1 MRKVLFLGAIAL
13 GASACTPDIAQDPPR
28 SAEDSV
34 VAEFDPTGSPPV
46 VPSPNDLAIV
56 NGLVNAP
63 INPQAPAA
71 EQEFTRDYVNTLN
84 GFPTTVTATTRIQGL
99 EAGTVNTNTVKII
112 DVYAGTPL
120 AKPATPSYIGYN
132 EETNLVTIIPPLPA
146 GWPKGGRYAVAIIG
160 GENGVKTTAGK
171 PVIPS
176 ATWAF
181 ASSTESL
188 VTCDDLQAPDCQTAT
203 ELIPSTVTEPA
214 ARLADQT
221 ASALRLEQLRRGY
234 APILNLVSEQF
245 SVKREDIVLL
255 WTFSIMDHPE
265 ATFDPAGSVI
275 PFPNDLLRVRA
286 TETTP
291 AHLNLPL
298 PPEAGP
304 AQSLIAGLNTLD
316 GWSTT
321 APIVSENG
329 ATRGP
334 IDPGSLLDAN
344 TVRLKIG
351 FAPDAEGTEDD
362 AKTTLR
368 FVKLTNPTSGTN
380 PQVKACFNCEPVVE
394 GLTPAPNSPQQLQI
408 VPEVPL
414 DEATQ
419 YGVVML
425 RGMKDTLG
433 RTVAPTAAQAL
444 MRMANPLVDANGK
457 SQVAAV
463 PDDLAAQLEPA
474 RLGMKPLFD
483 GLEAAGIP
491 RKDINLAWAFTTQS
505 TRSILEV
512 LNGAPT
518 QVPADPVYLVD
529 QTATIKG
536 TMDALTLDND
546 AVGRVFI
553 GAYHSPFLLDD
564 AQGTLNRA
572 TPRIDRVPFMLFT
585 PAGTAPADGYPV
597 VVFGHGLTGNRTN
610 IMTVA
615 NNFNAAGYA
624 VAAIDTVFHGERAS
638 CAGISEASPVVVD
651 ENRDGTPEY
660 VFTTPDE
667 ACDDG
672 DTCDVTAGSPTFGRC
687 VSNNRPA
694 CSVAPDA
701 SPHGDL
707 FCSSQGLGRCVA
719 APGSA
724 AGTCEGGDFA
734 RPGPTQPP
742 YVSGAGFLNLV
753 NLFATRD
760 NFRHHVVDFAQF
772 VRALDTDS
780 LNGRLAGA
788 GAGTLNTSQFN
799 YVGQSLG
806 GIQGVLSAS
815 VSPVV
820 SRTALNAV
828 GGDLVDI
835 LLTATDPTF
844 VQYRTGFF
852 NSLASIGRTPGTP
865 EFYEFITLARTI
877 LDPASPRN
885 YGKYLENWPE
895 DDSKPPLPANR
906 EAFIQYIQGD
916 LVMPNPVT
924 KGLIDAANHPLVN
937 ASTPRTVQSYLADV
951 QGLPANV
958 RHAFFGIVDPS
969 QDPGSATSQFLR
981 SVRNTAQNQVIE
993 FLNTGTAPTP

>member
-1 MRKVLFLGAIAL
+1 MRKVLFLGAFAL

-28 SAEDSV
+28 SPEDSV

-63 INPQAPAA
+63 INPQASPA

-84 GFPTTVTATTRIQGL
+84 GFPTTVTATTRIRGL
-99 EAGTVNTNTVKII
+99 EAGTVNANTVKII

-132 EETNLVTIIPPLPA
+132 EETNLVTIIPPLPG

-160 GENGVKTTAGK
+160 GENGVKTTDGK

-181 ASSTESL
+181 ASSTEPL
-188 VTCDDLQAPDCQTAT
+188 VTCDDLDAPNCQTAT
-203 ELIPSTVTEPA
+203 ELIPSTETEPA

-234 APILNLVSEQF
+234 APILKEVSEQF

-265 ATFDPAGSVI
+265 ATFDPGNGVV
-275 PFPNDLLRVRA
+275 PFPNDLLRNPA
-286 TETTP
+286 TGKL
-291 AHLNLPL
+291 ALPV
-298 PPEAGP
+298 PPEAGT
-304 AQSLIAGLNTLD
+304 AQNLILGLNTLD

-329 ATRGP
+329 AGRGP
-334 IDPGSLLDAN
+334 IDTGSLLDAN
-344 TVRLKIG
+344 TVRMKIG
-351 FAPDAEGTEDD
+351 FEPDTEEEP
-362 AKTTLR
+362 KTTLR

-380 PQVKACFNCEPVVE
+380 PQVKVCFNCEPVVE

-463 PDDLAAQLEPA
+463 PDTLARDLEPV
-474 RLGMKPLFD
+474 RLGMKSLFD

-505 TRSILEV
+505 TRSILER
-512 LNGAPT
+512 LNEAPT
-518 QVPADPVYLVD
+518 AVPADPVYLVD

-536 TMDALTLDND
+536 TMDALTLENN

-564 AQGTLNRA
+564 VQGTLNRA

-585 PAGTAPADGYPV
+585 PSGAAPADGYPV
-597 VVFGHGLTGNRTN
+597 VIYGHGLTGNRTN

-638 CAGISEASPVVVD
+638 CAGISEDAPVIVD
-651 ENRDGTPEY
+651 ANRDGVPELTI
-660 VFTTPDE
+660 TTPDA

-687 VSNNRPA
+687 VSNNQPA
-694 CSVAPDA
+694 CNVGPTA

-719 APGSA
+719 APNSA
-724 AGTCEGGDFA
+724 TGTCEGGDFA
-734 RPGPTQPP
+734 RPGPAQPP
-742 YVSGAGFLNLV
+742 YVSSAGFLNLV

-760 NFRHHVVDFAQF
+760 NFRHHVVDFAQL
-772 VRALDTDS
+772 VRALDTDT
-780 LNGRLAGA
+780 LNGRLVAA
-788 GAGTLNTSQFN
+788 GAGTLNTSQFS

-820 SRTALNAV
+820 GRTALNTV

-835 LLTATDPTF
+835 LLTATDPAF
-844 VQYRTGFF
+844 VRYRSGFF
-852 NSLASIGRTPGTP
+852 QTLEDNGRAPGTP

-895 DDSKPPLPANR
+895 DASKPSLPENR
-906 EAFIQYIQGD
+906 DAFIQYIAED
-916 LVMPNPVT
+916 MVIPNAVT
-924 KGLIDAANHPLVN
+924 EGLISAAHHPLVN
-937 ASTPRTVQSYLADV
+937 VSTPRTVQTYLAKDGM
-951 QGLPANV
+951 GLPTDV

-969 QDPGSATSQFLR
+969 LDPSSAASQFLR
-981 SVRNTAQNQVIE
+981 SVRNTAQNQVIQ
-993 FLNTGTAPTP
+993 FLNTGVASPTP

>member
-1 MRKVLFLGAIAL
+1 MRKVLFLGAFAL

-28 SAEDSV
+28 SPEDSV

-84 GFPTTVTATTRIQGL
+84 GFPTTITATTRIRGL
-99 EAGTVNTNTVKII
+99 DAATVNANTVKII

-120 AKPATPSYIGYN
+120 ARPATPSYIGYN
-132 EETNLVTIIPPLPA
+132 ENTNLVTIIPPLPG

-188 VTCDDLQAPDCQTAT
+188 VTCDDLKAPNCQTAT
-203 ELIPSTVTEPA
+203 ELIPSTETEPA

-234 APILNLVSEQF
+234 APILKEVSEQF

-265 ATFDPAGSVI
+265 ATFDPGNGVV
-275 PFPNDLLRVRA
+275 PFPNDLLRNPA
-286 TETTP
+286 TGKL
-291 AHLNLPL
+291 ALPV
-298 PPEAGP
+298 PPEAGT
-304 AQSLIAGLNTLD
+304 AQSLILGLNTLD

-329 ATRGP
+329 AKRGT
-334 IDPGSLLDAN
+334 IDTGSLLDAN
-344 TVRLKIG
+344 TVRMKIG
-351 FAPDAEGTEDD
+351 FTPDDESEP
-362 AKTTLR
+362 KTTLR
-368 FVKLTNPTSGTN
+368 FVKLTNHASGTN
-380 PQVKACFNCEPVVE
+380 PQVKVCFNCEPVVE

-457 SQVAAV
+457 SQVSAV
-463 PDDLAAQLEPA
+463 PDTLAQDLERA
-474 RLGMKPLFD
+474 RVGMKPLFD

-505 TRSILEV
+505 TRSILEQ
-512 LNGAPT
+512 LNAAPT
-518 QVPADPVYLVD
+518 PVPADPVYLLD
-529 QTATIKG
+529 QTTTIKG
-536 TMDALTLDND
+536 TMAALTLDND

-564 AQGTLNRA
+564 VQGTLNRA
-572 TPRIDRVPFMLFT
+572 AARIDRVPFMLFT
-585 PAGTAPADGYPV
+585 PAGTMPADGYPV
-597 VVFGHGLTGNRTN
+597 VIYGHGLTGNRTN

-638 CAGISEASPVVVD
+638 CAGISEDAPVIID
-651 ENRDGTPEY
+651 ENRDGVPEFI
-660 VFTTPDE
+660 FTTPDE

-687 VSNNRPA
+687 VSNNQPA
-694 CSVAPDA
+694 CDVGATA
-701 SPHGDL
+701 SPHGDV
-707 FCSSQGLGRCVA
+707 FCASQGLGRCVA
-719 APGSA
+719 APTSA
-724 AGTCEGGDFA
+724 TGTCEGGDFA
-734 RPGPTQPP
+734 RPGPNQPP

-760 NFRHHVVDFAQF
+760 NFRHHVVDFAQL
-772 VRALDTDS
+772 VRALNTDS
-780 LNGRLAGA
+780 LKGRLAAA

-820 SRTALNAV
+820 GRTALNTV
-828 GGDLVDI
+828 GGDLVDV
-835 LLTATDPTF
+835 LLTATDPAF
-844 VQYRTGFF
+844 VRYRAGFF
-852 NSLASIGRTPGTP
+852 QTLANNGRAPGSP

-885 YGKYLENWPE
+885 YGKYLENAP
-895 DDSKPPLPANR
+895 SAPANR
-906 EAFIQYIQGD
+906 EAFIQYIAGD
-916 LVMPNPVT
+916 MVIPNAVT
-924 KGLIDAANHPLVN
+924 EGLISAAHHPLVN
-937 ASTPRTVQSYLADV
+937 VSTPRTVQTYLAADGM
-951 QGLPANV
+951 GLPEDV
-958 RHAFFGIVDPS
+958 RHAFFGIVNPSLDPS
-969 QDPGSATSQFLR
+969 SGSSQFLR
-981 SVRNTAQNQVIE
+981 SVRNTAQNQVIQ
-993 FLNTGTAPTP
+993 FLNTGIASPTP

>member
-1 MRKVLFLGAIAL
+1 MRKVLFLGAFAL

-28 SAEDSV
+28 SPEDSV

-63 INPQAPAA
+63 INPQASPA

-84 GFPTTVTATTRIQGL
+84 GFPTTVTATTRIRGL
-99 EAGTVNTNTVKII
+99 EAGTVNANTVKVI

-132 EETNLVTIIPPLPA
+132 EETNLVTIIPPLPG

-160 GENGVKTTAGK
+160 GENGVKTTDGK

-181 ASSTESL
+181 ASSTEPL
-188 VTCDDLQAPDCQTAT
+188 VTCDDLDAPNCQTAT
-203 ELIPSTVTEPA
+203 ELIPSTETEPA

-234 APILNLVSEQF
+234 APILKEVSEQF

-265 ATFDPAGSVI
+265 ATFDPGNGVV
-275 PFPNDLLRVRA
+275 PFPNDLLRNP
-286 TETTP
+286 ETGKL
-291 AHLNLPL
+291 ALPV
-298 PPEAGP
+298 PPGAGP
-304 AQSLIAGLNTLD
+304 AQSLILGLNTLD

-329 ATRGP
+329 AKRGA
-334 IDPGSLLDAN
+334 IDTGSLLDAN

-351 FAPDAEGTEDD
+351 FTPDDETEP
-362 AKTTLR
+362 KTTLR
-368 FVKLTNPTSGTN
+368 FVKLNNHTSGTN
-380 PQVKACFNCEPVVE
+380 PQVKVCFNCEPVVE

-425 RGMKDTLG
+425 RGMKDTMG

-463 PDDLAAQLEPA
+463 PDTLAQDLEPV
-474 RLGMKPLFD
+474 RLGMKSLFD

-505 TRSILEV
+505 TRSILER
-512 LNGAPT
+512 LNAAPT
-518 QVPADPVYLVD
+518 PVPADPVYLVD
-529 QTATIKG
+529 QTASIKG
-536 TMDALTLDND
+536 TMDALTLENN

-585 PAGTAPADGYPV
+585 PAGPVPADGYPV
-597 VVFGHGLTGNRTN
+597 VIYGHGLTGNRTN

-638 CAGISEASPVVVD
+638 CAGISENAPVIID
-651 ENRDGTPEY
+651 ANRDGVPELTI
-660 VFTTPDE
+660 TTPDE

-687 VSNNRPA
+687 VSNNTPA
-694 CSVAPDA
+694 CNVGPTA

-724 AGTCEGGDFA
+724 TGTCEGGDFA
-734 RPGPTQPP
+734 RPGTNQPP

-760 NFRHHVVDFAQF
+760 NFRHHVVDFAQL
-772 VRALDTDS
+772 VRALDTDT
-780 LNGRLAGA
+780 LNGRLVAA
-788 GAGTLNTSQFN
+788 GAGTLNTSQFS

-820 SRTALNAV
+820 GRTALNTV

-835 LLTATDPTF
+835 LLTATDPAF
-844 VQYRTGFF
+844 VRYRSGFF
-852 NSLASIGRTPGTP
+852 QTLEGIGRAPGTP

-885 YGKYLENWPE
+885 YGKYLEHWPE
-895 DDSKPPLPANR
+895 DASKPSLPENR
-906 EAFIQYIQGD
+906 DAFIQYIEGD
-916 LVMPNPVT
+916 MVIPNAVT
-924 KGLIDAANHPLVN
+924 EGLISAANRPLVGV
-937 ASTPRTVQSYLADV
+937 SEPPTVQTYLAKDGM
-951 QGLPANV
+951 GLPTDV

-969 QDPGSATSQFLR
+969 LDPSSAASQFLR
-981 SVRNTAQNQVIE
+981 SVRNTAQNQVIQ
-993 FLNTGTAPTP
+993 FLNTGVASPTP

>member
-1 MRKVLFLGAIAL
+1 MRKVLFLGAFAL

-28 SAEDSV
+28 SPEDSV

-63 INPQAPAA
+63 INPQASPA

-84 GFPTTVTATTRIQGL
+84 GFPTTVTATTRIRGL
-99 EAGTVNTNTVKII
+99 EAGTVNANTVKVI

-132 EETNLVTIIPPLPA
+132 EETNLVTIIPPLPG

-160 GENGVKTTAGK
+160 GENGVKTTDGK

-181 ASSTESL
+181 ASSTEPL
-188 VTCDDLQAPDCQTAT
+188 VTCDDLDAPNCQTAT
-203 ELIPSTVTEPA
+203 ELIPSTETEPA

-234 APILNLVSEQF
+234 APILKEVSEQF

-265 ATFDPAGSVI
+265 ATFDPGNGVV
-275 PFPNDLLRVRA
+275 PFPNDLLRNPA
-286 TETTP
+286 TGKL
-291 AHLNLPL
+291 ALPV

-304 AQSLIAGLNTLD
+304 AQSLILGLNTLD

-329 ATRGP
+329 AKRGA
-334 IDPGSLLDAN
+334 IDTGSLLDAN

-351 FAPDAEGTEDD
+351 FTPDDETEP
-362 AKTTLR
+362 KTTLR
-368 FVKLTNPTSGTN
+368 FVKLNNHTSGTN
-380 PQVKACFNCEPVVE
+380 PQVKVCFNCEPVVE

-425 RGMKDTLG
+425 RGMKDTMG

-463 PDDLAAQLEPA
+463 PDTLAQDLEPV
-474 RLGMKPLFD
+474 RQGMQSLFD

-505 TRSILEV
+505 TRSILER
-512 LNGAPT
+512 LNAAPT
-518 QVPADPVYLVD
+518 PVPADPVYLLD

-536 TMDALTLDND
+536 TMDALTLENN

-572 TPRIDRVPFMLFT
+572 TARIDRVPFMLFT
-585 PAGTAPADGYPV
+585 PAGTVPADGYPV
-597 VVFGHGLTGNRTN
+597 VIYGHGLTGNRTN

-638 CAGISEASPVVVD
+638 CAGISENAPVIID
-651 ENRDGTPEY
+651 ANRDGVPELTI
-660 VFTTPDE
+660 TTPDA

-687 VSNNRPA
+687 VSNNQPA
-694 CSVAPDA
+694 CNVGPTA

-724 AGTCEGGDFA
+724 TGTCEGGDFA
-734 RPGPTQPP
+734 RPGTNQPP

-760 NFRHHVVDFAQF
+760 NFRHHVVDFAQL
-772 VRALDTDS
+772 VRALDTDT
-780 LNGRLAGA
+780 LNGRLVAA
-788 GAGTLNTSQFN
+788 GAGTLNTSQFS

-820 SRTALNAV
+820 GRTALNTV

-835 LLTATDPTF
+835 LLTATDPAF
-844 VQYRTGFF
+844 VRYRSGFF
-852 NSLASIGRTPGTP
+852 QTLEGIGRAPGTP

-885 YGKYLENWPE
+885 YGKYLEHWPK
-895 DDSKPPLPANR
+895 DDSKPSLPENR
-906 EAFIQYIQGD
+906 NAFIQYIAGD
-916 LVMPNPVT
+916 MVIPNAVT
-924 KGLIDAANHPLVN
+924 EGLISAANRPLVGV
-937 ASTPRTVQSYLADV
+937 SEPPTVQTYLAKDGM
-951 QGLPANV
+951 GLPTDV

-969 QDPGSATSQFLR
+969 LDPSSAASQFLR
-981 SVRNTAQNQVIE
+981 SVRNTAQNQVIQ
-993 FLNTGTAPTP
+993 FLNTGVASPTP

>member
-1 MRKVLFLGAIAL
+1 MRKVLFLGAFAL

-28 SAEDSV
+28 SPEDSV

-63 INPQAPAA
+63 INPQASPA

-84 GFPTTVTATTRIQGL
+84 GFPTTVTATTRIRGL
-99 EAGTVNTNTVKII
+99 EAGTVNANTVKVI

-132 EETNLVTIIPPLPA
+132 EETNLVTIIPPLPG

-160 GENGVKTTAGK
+160 GENGVKTTDGK

-181 ASSTESL
+181 ASSTEPL
-188 VTCDDLQAPDCQTAT
+188 VTCDDLDAPNCQTAT
-203 ELIPSTVTEPA
+203 ELIPSTETEPA

-234 APILNLVSEQF
+234 APILKEVSEQF

-265 ATFDPAGSVI
+265 ATFDPGNGVV
-275 PFPNDLLRVRA
+275 PFPNDLLRNPA
-286 TETTP
+286 TGQL
-291 AHLNLPL
+291 ALPV

-304 AQSLIAGLNTLD
+304 AQNLILGLNTLD

-329 ATRGP
+329 AKRGA
-334 IDPGSLLDAN
+334 IDTGSLLDAN

-351 FAPDAEGTEDD
+351 FTPDDETEP
-362 AKTTLR
+362 KTTLR

-380 PQVKACFNCEPVVE
+380 PQVKVCFNCEPVVE
-394 GLTPAPNSPQQLQI
+394 GLTPTPNSPQQLQI

-414 DEATQ
+414 DEATR

-425 RGMKDTLG
+425 RGMKDTMG

-463 PDDLAAQLEPA
+463 PDTLAQDLEPV
-474 RLGMKPLFD
+474 REGMKPLFD
-483 GLEAAGIP
+483 SLEAAGIP

-505 TRSILEV
+505 TRSILER
-512 LNGAPT
+512 LNVAPT
-518 QVPADPVYLVD
+518 PVPADPVYLVD

-536 TMDALTLDND
+536 TMDALTLENN

-572 TPRIDRVPFMLFT
+572 TARIDRVPFMLFT
-585 PAGTAPADGYPV
+585 PAGTVPADGYPV
-597 VVFGHGLTGNRTN
+597 VIYGHGLTGNRTN

-638 CAGISEASPVVVD
+638 CAGISENAPVIID
-651 ENRDGTPEY
+651 ANRDGVPELTI
-660 VFTTPDE
+660 TTPDA

-672 DTCDVTAGSPTFGRC
+672 DTCDVTAGSLTFGRC
-687 VSNNRPA
+687 VSNNQPA
-694 CSVAPDA
+694 CNVGPTA

-719 APGSA
+719 APNSPT
-724 AGTCEGGDFA
+724 GTCEGGDFA
-734 RPGPTQPP
+734 RPGTNQPP

-760 NFRHHVVDFAQF
+760 NFRHHVVDFAQL
-772 VRALDTDS
+772 VRALDTDT
-780 LNGRLAGA
+780 LNGRLVAA
-788 GAGTLNTSQFN
+788 GAGTLNTSQFS

-820 SRTALNAV
+820 GRTALNTV

-835 LLTATDPTF
+835 LLTATDPAF
-844 VQYRTGFF
+844 VRYRSGFF
-852 NSLASIGRTPGTP
+852 QTLEGIGRAPGTP

-885 YGKYLENWPE
+885 YGKYLEHWPK
-895 DDSKPPLPANR
+895 DDSKPSLPENR
-906 EAFIQYIQGD
+906 NAFIQYIAGD
-916 LVMPNPVT
+916 MVIPNAVT
-924 KGLIDAANHPLVN
+924 EGLISAANRPLVGV
-937 ASTPRTVQSYLADV
+937 SEPPTVQTYLAKDGM
-951 QGLPANV
+951 GLPTDV

-969 QDPGSATSQFLR
+969 LDPSSAASQFLR
-981 SVRNTAQNQVIE
+981 SVRNTAQNQVIQ
-993 FLNTGTAPTP
+993 FLNTGVASPTP

>member
-1 MRKVLFLGAIAL
+1 MRKVLFLGALAL
-13 GASACTPDIAQDPPR
+13 GASACAPDIAQDPPR
-28 SAEDSV
+28 SPEDSV
-34 VAEFDPTGSPPV
+34 VAEFDPTASPPV

-63 INPQAPAA
+63 INPQASAA

-84 GFPTTVTATTRIQGL
+84 GFPTTVTVTTRIRDL
-99 EAGTVNTNTVKII
+99 DPTTVNSNTVKLI

-120 AKPATPSYIGYN
+120 AKPATPKGIAYHEDTDLI
-132 EETNLVTIIPPLPA
+132 TILPPLPQ
-146 GWPKGGRYAVAIIG
+146 GWPKGGRYAVAILG

-181 ASSTESL
+181 ASSPQSL
-188 VTCDDLQAPDCQTAT
+188 VTCEDLTASNCQTAT
-203 ELIPSTVTEPA
+203 ELIPSAETDPA

-221 ASALRLEQLRRGY
+221 ASALQLEQLRRGY

-255 WTFSIMDHPE
+255 WTFTIMDHPE
-265 ATFDPAGSVI
+265 ATFDPGNSVI
-275 PFPNDLLRVRA
+275 PFPNDLLRVPA
-286 TETTP
+286 NGETP
-291 AHLNLPL
+291 ARLNLPV

-304 AQSLIAGLNTLD
+304 AQALIAGLNTLD

-329 ATRGP
+329 AARGP
-334 IDPGSLLDAN
+334 IDTGALLDAN

-351 FAPDAEGTEDD
+351 FAPDDEGTPAEE
-362 AKTTLR
+362 KTTLR
-368 FVKLTNPTSGTN
+368 FVKLGNPAAGTN
-380 PQVKACFNCEPVVE
+380 PQVKVCFNCEPVVE

-444 MRMANPLVDANGK
+444 MRMENPLVDANGK

-483 GLEAAGIP
+483 GLAAAGIA

-505 TRSILEV
+505 TRSILER
-512 LNGAPT
+512 LNAIPA
-518 QVPADPVYLVD
+518 QFNIPADPVYLVD
-529 QTATIKG
+529 QTTSIKDAM
-536 TMDALTLDND
+536 TALTLDND
-546 AVGRVFI
+546 AVGRAFI

-572 TPRIDRVPFMLFT
+572 APRLDRVPFMLFT
-585 PAGTAPADGYPV
+585 PTDVAPAGGYPV
-597 VVFGHGLTGNRTN
+597 VIYGHGLTGNRTN

-624 VAAIDTVFHGERAS
+624 VVAIDTVFHGERAS
-638 CAGISEASPVVVD
+638 CAAISPTTPFALD
-651 ENRDGTPEY
+651 EDRDGVPDI
-660 VFTTPDE
+660 VFDSADE

-672 DTCDVTAGSPTFGRC
+672 DTCDVTVGSPTFGRC
-687 VSNNRPA
+687 VSANRPA
-694 CSVAPDA
+694 CDVSPTAA
-701 SPHGDL
+701 PHGDL
-707 FCSSQGLGRCVA
+707 FCSSQGLGYCVA
-719 APGSA
+719 EPGS
-724 AGTCEGGDFA
+724 GTGQCAGGDFA

-742 YVSGAGFLNLV
+742 FISGAGFLNLV

-760 NFRHHVVDFAQF
+760 NFRHHVVDFAQL
-772 VRALDTDS
+772 VRALETDT
-780 LNGRLAGA
+780 LNGRLAAA
-788 GAGTLNTSQFN
+788 GAGSLNTSQFS

-815 VSPVV
+815 VSPMVG
-820 SRTALNAV
+820 RTALNTV

-835 LLTATDPTF
+835 LLKATDSTF
-844 VQYRTGFF
+844 VQYRAGFF
-852 NSLASIGRTPGTP
+852 NTLTNIGRAPGTP

-885 YGKYLENWPE
+885 YGKYLENAP
-895 DDSKPPLPANR
+895 SAPAER

-916 LVMPNPVT
+916 MVIPNTVT
-924 KGLIDAANHPLVN
+924 EDLIRAANHPLVN
-937 ASTPRTVQSYLADV
+937 ASTPRTVQTYLADV
-951 QGLPANV
+951 QGLPEGV

-969 QDPGSATSQFLR
+969 LSPGSATSQFLR

>member
-1 MRKVLFLGAIAL
+1 MRKVLFLGAFAL

-28 SAEDSV
+28 SPEDSV

-84 GFPTTVTATTRIQGL
+84 GFPTTVTATTRIRGL

-132 EETNLVTIIPPLPA
+132 EETNLVTIIPPLPG

-188 VTCDDLQAPDCQTAT
+188 VTCDDLQAPNCQTAT

-234 APILNLVSEQF
+234 APILKLVSEQF
-245 SVKREDIVLL
+245 SVKHEDIVLL

-265 ATFDPAGSVI
+265 ATFDPGNGVV
-275 PFPNDLLRVRA
+275 PFPNDLLRNP
-286 TETTP
+286 ETGQL
-291 AHLNLPL
+291 ALPV

-304 AQSLIAGLNTLD
+304 AQSLIRGLNTLD

-329 ATRGP
+329 ARRGP
-334 IDPGSLLDAN
+334 IDTGSLLDAN
-344 TVRLKIG
+344 TVRMKIG
-351 FAPDAEGTEDD
+351 FTPDDETEQ
-362 AKTTLR
+362 KTTLR
-368 FVKLTNPTSGTN
+368 FVKLTNHTSGTN
-380 PQVKACFNCEPVVE
+380 PQVKVCFNCEPVVE

-463 PDDLAAQLEPA
+463 PDTLARDLEPV
-474 RLGMKPLFD
+474 RLGMKRLFD

-505 TRSILEV
+505 TRSILER
-512 LNGAPT
+512 LNAIPS
-518 QVPADPVYLVD
+518 QANIPADPVYLLD

-536 TMDALTLDND
+536 TMSALTLENN

-585 PAGTAPADGYPV
+585 PAGEVPADGYPV
-597 VVFGHGLTGNRTN
+597 VIYGHGLTGNRTN

-638 CAGISEASPVVVD
+638 CAGISEDAPVIID

-672 DTCDVTAGSPTFGRC
+672 DTCDVTAGSATFGRC
-687 VSNNRPA
+687 VSNNPPA
-694 CSVAPDA
+694 CNVAPGA
-701 SPHGDL
+701 SPHGDV

-724 AGTCEGGDFA
+724 TGTCEGGDFA
-734 RPGPTQPP
+734 RPGPNQPP

-760 NFRHHVVDFAQF
+760 NFRHHVVDFAQL

-780 LNGRLAGA
+780 LNARLTGA
-788 GAGTLNTSQFN
+788 GAGTLNTSQFH

-820 SRTALNAV
+820 GRTALNTV

-835 LLTATDPTF
+835 LLTATDPAF
-844 VQYRTGFF
+844 VRYRSGFF
-852 NSLASIGRTPGTP
+852 QTLEGIGRAPGTP

-885 YGKYLENWPE
+885 YGKYLENAP
-895 DDSKPPLPANR
+895 SAPSNR
-906 EAFIQYIQGD
+906 DAFIQYIEGD
-916 LVMPNPVT
+916 MVIPNAVT
-924 KGLIDAANHPLVN
+924 EGLINAANHPLVN
-937 ASTPRTVQSYLADV
+937 ASTPRTVQTYLAKDGM
-951 QGLPANV
+951 GLPADV

-969 QDPGSATSQFLR
+969 LDPSSGTSQFLR
-981 SVRNTAQNQVIE
+981 SVRNTAQNQVIQ
-993 FLNTGTAPTP
+993 FLNTGVASPTP